1 MMRTDYTGNEFMIG
15 NARAESAE
23 RILWHEITGFVGVAD
38 NDWFA
43 FLSGQQSVNE
53 THFHVVL

>member
-1 MMRTDYTGNEFMIG
+1 MIG
-15 NARAESAE
+15 DARAESAE

-43 FLSGQQSVNE
+43 FLSRQPRI
-53 THFHVVL
+53 